1 MSNER
6 LKAEIERLQREWDE
20 DLKSVTLQWELWEES
35 DKAKD
40 AKIER
45 LQRALEDIRD
55 LSSPEG
61 WTVRDCQEYAAE
73 VLEDDND

>member
-6 LKAEIERLQREWDE
+6 LKAEIERLKREWDE

>member
-6 LKAEIERLQREWDE
+6 LKAEIERLKREWDE

-55 LSSPEG
+55 QSSPEG